1 MLNDRCTVLVQLL
14 IVYGDEQWVALSLV
28 VSSLASLISST
39 AGAFSTSITVD
50 HVYGFVARFFQTL
63 KTEVIHWIGSLGVEA
78 MKHSS
83 SLAVSPNWML
93 ICFHFADTLLATS
106 FIRSNS
112 SGSLSSPLY
121 LLAKSVNKK
130 QSQLTTLVH
139 QDIVPAALSCD
150 LTWSFI

>member
-1 MLNDRCTVLVQLL
+1 MRKLVASGACDLYSSHYASCIHWMRDGLHVLVQLL
-14 IVYGDEQWVALSLV
+14 TVYGDEQWIALSLV

-39 AGAFSTSITVD
+39 AGAFNTSITVD

-78 MKHSS
+78 RKHSS
-83 SLAVSPNWML
+83 SLVVSPSWML

-106 FIRSNS
+106 FIRSDS

-121 LLAKSVNKK
+121 I
-130 QSQLTTLVH
+130 LT
-139 QDIVPAALSCD
+139 A
-150 LTWSFI
+150 

>member
-14 IVYGDEQWVALSLV
+14 TVYGDEQWVALSLV

-39 AGAFSTSITVD
+39 AGAFNTSITVD

-78 MKHSS
+78 RKHSS
-83 SLAVSPNWML
+83 SLVVSPSWML
-93 ICFHFADTLLATS
+93 ICFHFADTSLATS
-106 FIRSNS
+106 FIRSDS

-121 LLAKSVNKK
+121 LLPKSVNKRTK
-130 QSQLTTLVH
+130 SVNNVSALNRTLFL
-139 QDIVPAALSCD
+139 QP
-150 LTWSFI
+150 